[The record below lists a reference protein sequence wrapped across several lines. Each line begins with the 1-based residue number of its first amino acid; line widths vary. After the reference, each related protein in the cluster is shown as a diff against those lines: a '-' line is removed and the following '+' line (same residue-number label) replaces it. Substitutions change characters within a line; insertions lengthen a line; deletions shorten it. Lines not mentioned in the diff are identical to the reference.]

1 MASDAQ
7 ETLFRIFAA
16 LSGTTAG
23 SVGGGVVGAVVDAA
37 TGSTTAGGGSTK
49 ASTTAEAGGGSTKAS
64 TTAEAGGGAIKA
76 SKAAEAGGGST
87 VESIAMDVLK
97 SGLGVV
103 PLVTTLF
110 GLFGGGGEAE
120 APPPMVKYAL
130 PERVNFQA
138 AETAAGFAAVDYD
151 QAGMPR
157 AYAASSGV
165 AAGVPQVQVTV
176 NAMDARSFL
185 DRSSEIAAAV
195 REAMLNLN
203 SINDVVNDL

>member
-23 SVGGGVVGAVVDAA
+23 SVGGGVVGAAVDAA
-37 TGSTTAGGGSTK
+37 TGSTATAGGGSTK
-49 ASTTAEAGGGSTKAS
+49 ASTTAEAGGGA
-64 TTAEAGGGAIKA
+64 
-76 SKAAEAGGGST
+76 T

>member
-16 LSGTTAG
+16 LSG
-23 SVGGGVVGAVVDAA
+23 AA
-37 TGSTTAGGGSTK
+37 TGP
-49 ASTTAEAGGGSTKAS
+49 
-64 TTAEAGGGAIKA
+64 AGGGAIA
-76 SKAAEAGGGST
+76 SAIDAATGAGASATTKSQGAGST

-97 SGLGVV
+97 SGFGMV

-110 GLFGGGGEAE
+110 GLFGGGGAE
-120 APPPMVKYAL
+120 TPPPLVKYAL
-130 PERVNFQA
+130 PEPVSFQA
-138 AETAAGFAAVDYD
+138 AETSSGLTSVDYD
-151 QAGMPR
+151 QAGTPR
-157 AYAASSGV
+157 AYGGAQ
-165 AAGVPQVQVTV
+165 AAGSAAAPQVQVTV

>member
-23 SVGGGVVGAVVDAA
+23 SGGGGVVGAAVDAA
-37 TGSTTAGGGSTK
+37 TGSTTTAGRGSTN
-49 ASTTAEAGGGSTKAS
+49 
-64 TTAEAGGGAIKA
+64 A

-110 GLFGGGGEAE
+110 GLFGGRGEAE
-120 APPPMVKYAL
+120 AAPPLVKYAL
-130 PERVNFQA
+130 PERV
-138 AETAAGFAAVDYD
+138 
-151 QAGMPR
+151 
-157 AYAASSGV
+157 
-165 AAGVPQVQVTV
+165 
-176 NAMDARSFL
+176 
-185 DRSSEIAAAV
+185 
-195 REAMLNLN
+195 
-203 SINDVVNDL
+203 